1 VASLAATFG
10 RGAMT
15 NGWTDIQNADVVLAM
30 GGNPAENH
38 PVGFRFVMEARR
50 RRNAKLVV
58 VDPRFNRTAAV
69 ADQFV
74 QIRAGTD
81 IAFLAG
87 LIHYALSRDRV
98 HREYVRLFT
107 NAPFLVSEQYAF
119 DEEAGLFSGWDP
131 DRRAYDRR
139 SWSYELDERGY
150 ARVDPTMEHPRSVFQ
165 LMKRFYARYTP
176 EMVSRICGCSEESF
190 LKAADLV
197 TSTYRPDRAGTILYA
212 LGWTHHSH
220 SVQLI
225 HAAAMLQLLLGNIGC
240 AGGGLNALR
249 GHANI
254 QGGTDCGMAY
264 HNLPGYLPMPRAEHQ
279 SLAAYLAANTP
290 RPLRPE
296 AMNFWRYLD
305 RFLVSQ
311 LKAYYGAAATPRN
324 DFGYAFHP
332 KLPQVLPDS
341 AEQGAGA
348 GSGEYENWSWAYIFD
363 AMYQGRLEGLFSFGM
378 NPVANGPHSRKV
390 IAALAK
396 LKWLVVA
403 ECFEQETAAFWKP
416 EILALI
422 DRQPAEV
429 ATEVFLLPAANFA
442 EKDGSFV
449 NSARWIQWKWKAVD
463 PPGEAKADQEIIAR
477 LFLAVRDLY
486 RREGGRVP
494 EPVMALNWW
503 YTTPHQPSLDEVAR
517 ELNGWAVEDV
527 RDEGD
532 PRRVVVAR
540 GRQLTRLLDCRADG
554 STLSGNWL
562 YIGMYPDAGNLAQ
575 RRSAVDPGGLGRF
588 PEWAFSWPANR
599 RVMYNRCSAD
609 AAGQPWDPSRPVL
622 RWTGERWVGDVP
634 DYAPDSPPEAGV
646 GAFIMLP
653 EGVARLFVPGQF
665 AEGPFSEHYEP
676 AESPVPNP
684 LHPRQSSN
692 PLVRPFH
699 SEWDRL
705 GTPDEFPIVC
715 TTYRL
720 TEHFHYWTKHNPYNV
735 QLQPEFF
742 VELPEEL
749 AREKGIASGD
759 RVRVTSARG
768 AIEGRALVTRR
779 IKPMRIDG
787 RLVYQIGFPIH
798 WGFLGRGAQHGAL
811 ANLVTPT
818 IVDPNSFAPEYK
830 GFLVRLDKV
839 T

>member
-1 VASLAATFG
+1 
-10 RGAMT
+10 MT

-50 RRNAKLVV
+50 RRNAKLVA

-69 ADQFV
+69 ADHFV

-81 IAFLAG
+81 IAFLGG
-87 LIHYALSRDRV
+87 LINYAFEHDRI

-107 NAPFLVSEQYAF
+107 NGPFLVRDDYAF
-119 DEEAGLFSGWDP
+119 DEETGLFSGWDP
-131 DRRAYDRR
+131 ERQTYDRR
-139 SWSYELDERGY
+139 SWNYELDERGY

-165 LMKRFYARYTP
+165 LMKQFYRRYTP

-190 LKAADLV
+190 LKAADIV

-279 SLAAYLAANTP
+279 SLAAYLAAHTP

-296 AMNFWRYLD
+296 AMNFWQYLD
-305 RFLVSQ
+305 RFVVSQ
-311 LKAYYGAAATPRN
+311 LKAYYGAAATRSN
-324 DFGYAFHP
+324 EFGYLFHP
-332 KLPQVLPDS
+332 KLPQVLS
-341 AEQGAGA
+341 APPRKGASA
-348 GSGEYENWSWAYIFD
+348 PSSEYENWSWAYIFD

-422 DRQPAEV
+422 DQKPSDV

-463 PPGEAKADQEIIAR
+463 PPGEGKPDQEIVAR
-477 LFLAVRDLY
+477 LYLAVRDLY
-486 RREGGRVP
+486 HREGGRAP
-494 EPVMALNWW
+494 EPVLALNWW
-503 YTTPHQPSLDEVAR
+503 YTTPHQPALDEVAR
-517 ELNGWAVEDV
+517 ELNGWAIEDV
-527 RDEGD
+527 RDERD
-532 PRRVVVAR
+532 PRRVVMAR
-540 GRQLTRLLDCRADG
+540 GQQLGRFLDCRADG

-562 YIGMYPDAGNLAQ
+562 YIGMYPDTGNLAQ
-575 RRSAVDPGGLGRF
+575 RRSTADPGGLGRF
-588 PEWAFSWPANR
+588 PEWSFSWPANR

-609 AAGQPWDPSRPVL
+609 AAGEPWDPARPVL

-634 DYAPDSPPEAGV
+634 DYAADSPPEAGV
-646 GAFIMLP
+646 GPFIMLP

-665 AEGPFSEHYEP
+665 VEGPFSEHYEP

-684 LHPRQSSN
+684 LHPRQSTN
-692 PLVRPFH
+692 PLVRLFR

-705 GTPDEFPIVC
+705 GTAEEFPIVC

-742 VELPEEL
+742 VEIPEEL
-749 AREKGIASGD
+749 ARDKGIRSGD
-759 RVRVTSARG
+759 RVRVSSARG
-768 AIEGRALVTRR
+768 AIEGLALVTRR

-798 WGFLGRGAQHGAL
+798 WGFLGRGAQRGAL

-818 IVDPNSFAPEYK
+818 VVDPNSFAPEYK

-839 T
+839 S